1 LCTPLYG
8 EQLDVLGVVDP
19 GGGPP
24 SVLLSLTA
32 TLRHFVPGADG
43 LWCVD
48 VAAVGTTCSADATLV
63 VVAGGGPRVRT
74 SADTCRVGA
83 GAASGSGCPS
93 TGVSEYDAVVAQWLA
108 AETGE
113 RARAEAAAAATGAGA
128 GTPPPELTTVAALVD
143 VGLLGDRARGGGRDT
158 SGARRA
164 LPPPTTAVVVRLLNG
179 YVPVEGEVQGV
190 APAPGPHGLVSAPV
204 GVQLKSQR

>member
-1 LCTPLYG
+1 
-8 EQLDVLGVVDP
+8 VLGVVNP
-19 GGGPP
+19 GGGPPGP
-24 SVLLSLTA
+24 SVLLSLSA

-63 VVAGGGPRVRT
+63 VVAGGGPRART
-74 SADTCRVGA
+74 SSAGGGGAADTCGVGA
-83 GAASGSGCPS
+83 GAASGSGSGPS
-93 TGVSEYDAVVAQWLA
+93 AGVTEYDAVVAQWLA

-113 RARAEAAAAATGAGA
+113 RARAEAVAAATGSGAGA
-128 GTPPPELTTVAALVD
+128 LPPPEFTTVAALVD